1 MFLDKKNSV
10 KGFTLL
16 ELMVTVVIAGILLS
30 IAVPNFT
37 PAIESNRMSAHINQ
51 LSATFNYARSEA
63 LKRTANISV
72 CGKSNAGSSCTGN
85 WNSGWTVFI
94 DINKDGNLDAG
105 ETILRVNE
113 DGVSGNTVIH
123 FTGVITYAGNG
134 VKVSVSPQI
143 ITICDSRGEGSKRGI
158 IITAIGQVRSVDHTE
173 PTLVGC

>member
-16 ELMVTVVIAGILLS
+16 ELMITVVIAGILLS

-72 CGKSNAGSSCTGN
+72 CGQVRNSCTGN
-85 WNSGWTVFI
+85 WGDGWAVFI
-94 DINKDGNLDAG
+94 DIDKDGVIDT
-105 ETILRVNE
+105 EDKILRINE

-123 FTGVITYAGNG
+123 FTGVITYTGNG
-134 VKVSVSPQI
+134 VKDSAGTQTL
-143 ITICDSRGEGSKRGI
+143 TICDSRGDGSKRGI
-158 IITAIGQVRSVDHTE
+158 IITAIGQVRGVDYTE
-173 PTLVGC
+173 STLAGC